1 MEKGENGSSKT
12 QRTSLIWVPTYWCDW
27 TSSHAPR
34 CESVLISH
42 GVIYGAGLEV
52 NHGVSQRVGHEV
64 GYEVGHSRQGVHLD
78 PSDIPGK
85 CWGCHK
91 FWWIIVGVYQRCL
104 HSLVTPTSLGI
115 YSHNTQKTKLFIR
128 RKPRALFTRTQT
140 IEQCKTRHFLLIT
153 CTTYNT
159 LIKTHAVIFMYHMIS
174 YKDTCAKCI
183 HSCAKLYA
191 NNSKFFLSI
200 WLIIPD
206 HC

>member
-1 MEKGENGSSKT
+1 MWLNKLACSKMRVFT
-12 QRTSLIWVPTYWCDW
+12 G
-27 TSSHAPR
+27 
-34 CESVLISH
+34 LISH

-159 LIKTHAVIFMYHMIS
+159 LIKTHVGQYLYITWYHTKTHVQNV
-174 YKDTCAKCI
+174 YTAAQNDTQI
-183 HSCAKLYA
+183 IQSFFYLY
-191 NNSKFFLSI
+191 
-200 WLIIPD
+200 D
-206 HC
+206 

>member
-1 MEKGENGSSKT
+1 MEMGENGSSKT

-64 GYEVGHSRQGVHLD
+64 GYKVGHSRQGVHLD

-159 LIKTHAVIFMYHMIS
+159 LIKTHVRQYL
-174 YKDTCAKCI
+174 CI
-183 HSCAKLYA
+183 TWFHTKTHVP
-191 NNSKFFLSI
+191 NSPTQIIQKKISI